1 MHNYHRLV
9 KGRRRDQL
17 LVHPE
22 DLAELGL
29 ADGDQALLRSRSG
42 RSRSRCSP
50 AAT

>member
-17 LVHPE
+17 QVHPE

-42 RSRSRCSP
+42 EVQVTR
-50 AAT
+50 AACTT